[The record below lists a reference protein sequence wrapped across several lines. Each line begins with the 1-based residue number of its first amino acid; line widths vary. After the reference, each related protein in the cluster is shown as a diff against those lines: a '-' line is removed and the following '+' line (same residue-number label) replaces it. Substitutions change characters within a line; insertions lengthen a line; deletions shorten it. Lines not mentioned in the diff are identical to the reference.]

1 MTPEIYIS
9 YAWRDRE
16 KDPQPDDREG
26 IVDALCAAFQQEKN
40 WQIRRDKTDLG
51 YRDSIETFMR
61 AIGAGKYVVMV
72 VSAKYLRSE
81 YCMFEAVRVLAHEQ
95 FEQRVFPIVL
105 PDADIFSDNAL
116 DYTAFWKKRLAE
128 LSQKLD
134 DIGRGPENT
143 EWISKE
149 RDRQEICLRVADVI
163 TRIARLNVLS
173 PAQHL
178 ADNFAAVIAAV
189 ERQWLSESEAVT
201 QPGSQLPGSLKL
213 PGSSGLP
220 EPVFQKLVGL
230 KKDDFGHALRPS
242 QTMSIAARLPDSLN
256 LTGQVGWGRHRFM
269 DDLEACGKVVDG
281 VRIVRVKLSTYFSDY
296 AAFLREVARLAEVA
310 ATADHDLVELLRNS
324 AQQHG
329 RPILFIVENPDQMF
343 RDKPGMDA
351 RFDMSF
357 LHKLNTLK
365 NASFAALLLSS
376 YEPVNQ
382 LSFRGQTSPLWLEPV
397 ALNQLSYEDL
407 SHEVSRQLPDLPD
420 DLRDFIAA
428 QLEFEPRQTHEL
440 LRQLL
445 QSLDGRSRASRD
457 FIGQDLIRLKLKH

>member
-26 IVDALCAAFQQEKN
+26 IVDALCDAFQKEKN
-40 WQIRRDKTDLG
+40 WQIRRDKTTLG

-72 VSAKYLRSE
+72 VSDKYLRSE

-105 PDADIFSDNAL
+105 PDAELFDAAKTL
-116 DYTAFWKKRLAE
+116 DHKIFWKSKLSE
-128 LSQKLD
+128 FSQKLD
-134 DIGRGPENT
+134 AAGRDSGT
-143 EWISKE
+143 AEWLLKE
-149 RDRQEICLRVADVI
+149 RDYKEIHERI
-163 TRIARLNVLS
+163 GEFTSRIAVRNVLS

-189 ERQWLSESEAVT
+189 EQQWEKDQPPPSAAATPSRPGNVT
-201 QPGSQLPGSLKL
+201 
-213 PGSSGLP
+213 P

-230 KKDDFGHALRPS
+230 KKDDFAHALRPS

-256 LTGQVGWGRHRFM
+256 LTGPVGWGRHRFM
-269 DDLEACGKVVDG
+269 EDLEACGKVADG

-324 AQQHG
+324 VQQHG

-407 SHEVSRQLPDLPD
+407 SHEVGRQLPDLPD

-445 QSLDGRSRASRD
+445 QSLEGRSRASRD
-457 FIGQDLIRLKLKH
+457 FIGQELIKLKLKF